1 MFYDL
6 YRIPSRRKKQKLK
19 KYEVVRM
26 FQNIAKDFEDQ
37 SQDEDVEFH
46 SKQNKFGQVWKRIF
60 TKQNILL
67 YILAFMLSMVGIQTN
82 ESMFLIA
89 PFGMA
94 ILAAAL
100 SAGVPISI
108 MYIGTCIGTTIR
120 FGINGLLQYI
130 LTTLLFFVIV
140 LIKRPIEQEESERK
154 KVGIHLFL
162 AVLLVQIAKM
172 FLGTVLLYDVL
183 ASVMFAIT
191 VFIFYKI
198 FVNSLI
204 VIKDFG
210 IKKAFSIEEVIRS

>member
-1 MFYDL
+1 
-6 YRIPSRRKKQKLK
+6 
-19 KYEVVRM
+19 M

-46 SKQNKFGQVWKRIF
+46 NKQNKFGQVWKRIF

-67 YILAFMLSMVGIQTN
+67 YILAFMLSMVGIQSN
-82 ESMFLIA
+82 ESMLLIA

-108 MYIGTCIGTTIR
+108 MYIGTCVGTTIQ

-130 LTTLLFFVIV
+130 LTTLLFFVMV
-140 LIKRPIEQEESERK
+140 LIKRPVEQEESERK

-204 VIKDFG
+204 VIKEFG
-210 IKKAFSIEEVIRS
+210 IKKAFSIEEVIRSQFISGNCCFCIWRI